1 MRRVFLSQKLT
12 SICAFQER
20 HITGPIITYIVVTS
34 SEITKDEYGK
44 IMRRKA
50 LRKERRGSQDLA
62 AAGPSVESG
71 DPERDSAIH
80 MS

>member
-1 MRRVFLSQKLT
+1 
-12 SICAFQER
+12 
-20 HITGPIITYIVVTS
+20 VVTS